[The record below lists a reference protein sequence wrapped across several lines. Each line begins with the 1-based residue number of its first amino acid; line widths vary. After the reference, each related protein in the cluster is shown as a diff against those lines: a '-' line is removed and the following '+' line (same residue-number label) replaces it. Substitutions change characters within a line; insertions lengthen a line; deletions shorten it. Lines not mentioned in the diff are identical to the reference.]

1 MAIINEI
8 RVKGRLSQ
16 DWSDWFEGLSITDQ
30 PNGETLI
37 SGPLQDQAEL
47 FGVLTKIRDLGLEL
61 ISVQRIEPSSR

>member
-47 FGVLTKIRDLGLEL
+47 FGVLIKIRDLGLEL

>member
-1 MAIINEI
+1 MAITNEI
-8 RVKGRLSQ
+8 RVKGHLSQ

-47 FGVLTKIRDLGLEL
+47 FGVLIKIRDLGLEL
-61 ISVQRIEPSSR
+61 ISVQRIEPNSR